1 MPIWFL
7 LIIASAILYAGV
19 ILLDK
24 YVLGKYFI
32 SPVLY
37 LAVGNIVGVVV
48 ALIAWLNFVEN
59 FQLRYFY
66 FIEAIVVGVL
76 FNWFTYLYFR
86 TLSFASP
93 VVTASYMQV
102 VPVVTAVLSFYY
114 LRDELSPTGL
124 FAVLLL
130 SSGLVFLSLLER
142 TFAQRAALN
151 MIPAVLM
158 LSAAYILQKD
168 ALVVYGVIVLL
179 VLNRI
184 GAFFSSLPI
193 IYWEYRKGGIPLNN
207 KSAGIKVVFAAAVVG
222 ELLSIKALYLSL
234 RAFERGPIA
243 EVTALASSQ
252 PVFVLIGAVFLAY
265 FLRIRFWIIPEIKT
279 IENFLIA
286 LIAVALIMSS
296 IYLISGA

>member
-24 YVLGKYFI
+24 YVLGKNFI
-32 SPVLY
+32 NPVLY
-37 LAVGNIVGVVV
+37 LAVGNIVGVAV
-48 ALIAWLNFVEN
+48 ALIAWLILVED

-66 FIEAIVVGVL
+66 FIEAIVVGVF
-76 FNWFTYLYFR
+76 FNWFTYLYFK

-114 LRDELSPTGL
+114 LRDELSQTGL

-142 TFAQRAALN
+142 TFAQRAALH

-179 VLNRI
+179 VLNRV
-184 GAFFSSLPI
+184 GAFLSSLPI
-193 IYWEYRKGGIPLNN
+193 IYWEYRKGRYPEITRRTGFRLD
-207 KSAGIKVVFAAAVVG
+207 
-222 ELLSIKALYLSL
+222 LRRLSL
-234 RAFERGPIA
+234 ANYCQLWLCICHCLRLK
-243 EVTALASSQ
+243 EVQSLKSQ
-252 PVFVLIGAVFLAY
+252 L
-265 FLRIRFWIIPEIKT
+265 
-279 IENFLIA
+279 
-286 LIAVALIMSS
+286 
-296 IYLISGA
+296 